1 MSDIIGISP
10 GQATTV
16 KDMIEK
22 QSIIAKEAI
31 QRVIQ
36 SPGQLTDFKGNRRR
50 QFDETIASEIKR
62 LQNALV
68 AIDEVAL
75 QLRTAIEK
83 FEIADS

>member
-10 GQATTV
+10 WQATAV

-22 QSIIAKEAI
+22 NIIAKEAI